1 MRFCKYC
8 GGQIEDEAKIC
19 PHCGKELKKVIKE
32 LPDEANRPGKVNKTV
47 VNAKALA
54 VIAAVILAGGIA
66 ILTMGGR
73 CKWSGCNNKAAPGSS
88 YCYSHKCVV
97 SNCKNKRGL
106 YSNYCYEHSYY
117 DEDEA
122 DNTSYVASQLRISD
136 IKLNTYGSSYIRAT
150 GTITNNSSYTVK
162 YVKIKGSFES
172 SLGEVVDTAWTYAVD
187 SAGLAPGET
196 CKWEIY
202 VKKDYKISNCSVS
215 ILDLDID

>member
-122 DNTSYVASQLRISD
+122 DSHELGAHAAPEADDHDEEHREQRQDYLVGQAEGAASERQSC
-136 IKLNTYGSSYIRAT
+136 
-150 GTITNNSSYTVK
+150 VQ
-162 YVKIKGSFES
+162 E
-172 SLGEVVDTAWTYAVD
+172 GEKMDDERV
-187 SAGLAPGET
+187 P
-196 CKWEIY
+196 
-202 VKKDYKISNCSVS
+202 
-215 ILDLDID
+215 

>member
-8 GGQIEDEAKIC
+8 GEQIADEAEIC
-19 PHCGKELKKVIKE
+19 PHCGKGLKRDIKE
-32 LPDEANRPGKVNKTV
+32 LPEETKRSDKTNTPV
-47 VNAKALA
+47 VNVKALA
-54 VIAAVILAGGIA
+54 VIAAVILVGGLA

-73 CKWSGCNNKAAPGSS
+73 CRWSGCGNKAAPGSS

-97 SNCKNKRGL
+97 SSCKNSRAL

-117 DEDEA
+117 DEDEV

-136 IKLNTYGSSYIRAT
+136 IKLNTYGSSYIRAS
-150 GTITNNSSYTVK
+150 GTITNNSSFTVK

-172 SLGEVVDTAWTYAVD
+172 SSGAVVDTAWTYAVD

-196 CKWEIY
+196 CKWDMS
-202 VKKDYKISNCSVS
+202 VKKDYKISSCSVS